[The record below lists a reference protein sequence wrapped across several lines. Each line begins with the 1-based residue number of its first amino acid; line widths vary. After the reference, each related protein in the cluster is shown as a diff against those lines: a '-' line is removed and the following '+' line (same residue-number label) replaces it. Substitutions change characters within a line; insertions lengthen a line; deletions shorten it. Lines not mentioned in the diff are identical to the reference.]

1 MVLYV
6 KYNWKKYVA
15 GLARAREALK
25 ILLHF
30 SRST

>member
-1 MVLYV
+1 MLSITG
-6 KYNWKKYVA
+6 KKYVA
-15 GLARAREALK
+15 GLAKAREALK